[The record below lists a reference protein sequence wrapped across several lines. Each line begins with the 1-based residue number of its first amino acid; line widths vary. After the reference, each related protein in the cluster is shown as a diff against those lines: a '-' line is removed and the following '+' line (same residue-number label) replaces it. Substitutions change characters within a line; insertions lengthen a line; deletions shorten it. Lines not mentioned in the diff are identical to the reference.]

1 MILCIEID
9 GPQNEGVLFLG
20 RKLRGRWDYSRV
32 MHRDKSAGHKRLAS
46 SVQVIPGQCV
56 ELDTEKKTGR
66 IFDALAETREGRL
79 VFEKIKA
86 ISEQHPS
93 EFDGNMQPHPTATH
107 ELTFDEIKDWAW
119 HMASIVTPDNSGNT
133 YARVL
138 AGTIPSKEEI
148 RRWPGKRLRDPNNT
162 GRQEGELQK
171 YVDDVPTNKRGR
183 ELAGAASGDDG
194 AK

>member
-9 GPQNEGVLFLG
+9 GPQNECVLFLG

-46 SVQVIPGQCV
+46 SAQVIPGQCV
-56 ELDTEKKTGR
+56 EIDTDKKTGR
-66 IFDALAETREGRL
+66 IFDALSETREGRL

-86 ISEQHPS
+86 IAEQHPS
-93 EFDGNMQPHPTATH
+93 EFDGGMQPHPTATH
-107 ELTFDEIKDWAW
+107 ELTLDEIKDWAW
-119 HMASIVTPDNSGNT
+119 HMSDFVSQG

-138 AGTIPSKEEI
+138 LGTMPSKEEI
-148 RRWPGKRLRDPNNT
+148 RRWPGKRIRDPNNT
-162 GRQEGELQK
+162 GRQENELQK
-171 YVDDVPTNKRGR
+171 YVDEVPINKRGR